1 MLSDRLQF
9 AMRRAGLSQ
18 AELARACGVKAP
30 SVHSWLSGKSKYLRG
45 PNLLTAAKVLGVS
58 QTWLATGKGSFNPLP
73 HEDGSLTPDMLSL
86 EDCLNKLEAMVLG
99 LDDLSR
105 QDVGFLLDLF
115 VRRPSP
121 MVRQILL
128 ETIQSAQGQNPT

>member
-1 MLSDRLQF
+1 MLSERLLF

-45 PNLLTAAKVLGVS
+45 HNLLAAAKALGVS

-73 HEDGSLTPDMLSL
+73 QEEGRLCPEMMTVN
-86 EDCLNKLEAMVLG
+86 DCLNKLELVVSK
-99 LDDLSR
+99 LDARSR
-105 QDVGFLLDLF
+105 QDVGHLLDLF
-115 VRRPSP
+115 VRKPSP

-128 ETIQSAQGQNPT
+128 ETIQGASPQNPT